1 LTTNHISAIMTYNQL
16 EKREYM
22 IDQIDHRMRIVE
34 SVLADA
40 RSPWARQHWGHVL
53 EYFRRQLKHQANLGR
68 ICD

>member
-1 LTTNHISAIMTYNQL
+1 
-16 EKREYM
+16 M